1 MAKKKI
7 DGVTYDIME
16 GVRVNEYG
24 AAFKILQGKY
34 GEDVC
39 FNTLEPAVVET
50 YKVTFDNIRSLERDH
65 SNGWSEVWDNGVT
78 FKTMLYRINDIKYI
92 EFGCD
97 TNTLPDGA
105 RIQSVSIDFEIE
117 HEPAAWPSTPKATY
131 TYNNQ
136 IQNLQVNVAS
146 GRRYVSTSIDMDGM
160 SKDTFSRN
168 RFRFEYQD
176 YRNIAGILPATIK
189 TMKFVVTYTL
199 TQY

>member
-50 YKVTFDNIRSLERDH
+50 YTVTFDSITSLERDH
-65 SNGWSEVWDNGVT
+65 SSGWGYLPEEKT
-78 FKTMLYRINDIKYI
+78 FAAKYRYTNDTQYI

-97 TNTLPDGA
+97 TNFLPDGA

-136 IQNLQVNVAS
+136 IQKLQVKAAS
-146 GRRYVSTSIDMDGM
+146 YGSYVSTSIDMDGM

-176 YRNIAGILPATIK
+176 YRNTMGMTLATIK
-189 TMKFVVTYTL
+189 TMKFVVTYTREG
-199 TQY
+199 

>member
-50 YKVTFDNIRSLERDH
+50 HEVIFDSITLLERDH
-65 SNGWSEVWDNGVT
+65 SSAWTSKNFTFVT
-78 FKTMLYRINDIKYI
+78 TLRSTNDIQYI

-97 TNTLPDGA
+97 TNTLPDRA
-105 RIQSVSIDFEIE
+105 RIQSVSIDFDVEAGE
-117 HEPAAWPSTPKATY
+117 YNAFPSKPKATY

-146 GRRYVSTSIDMDGM
+146 NKHCVISTSIDMDGM

-168 RFRFEYQD
+168 RFRFQYQD
-176 YRNIAGILPATIK
+176 YRNTMGMTNATIK

>member
-50 YKVTFDNIRSLERDH
+50 YKVTFDSITTLERDH
-65 SNGWSEVWDNGVT
+65 SSAWKSKKFTFVT
-78 FKTMLYRINDIKYI
+78 TVRSTNDIQYI

-97 TNTLPDGA
+97 TNFLPNGA

-117 HEPAAWPSTPKATY
+117 HEPTTWPSKPKATY

-136 IQNLQVNVAS
+136 IQNLQVNS
-146 GRRYVSTSIDMDGM
+146 SSNGSYVSTSIDMDGM

-176 YRNIAGILPATIK
+176 YRNTMGMTTATIK
-189 TMKFVVTYTL
+189 TMKFVVTYTREG
-199 TQY
+199 

>member
-39 FNTLEPAVVET
+39 FNTLEPTVVET
-50 YKVTFDNIRSLERDH
+50 YDYTFENILSLERDH
-65 SNGWSEVWDNGVT
+65 SSGWRRYNEKRT
-78 FKTMLYRINDIKYI
+78 YAALYRNTNDTQYI

-97 TNTLPDGA
+97 TNILPDGA
-105 RIQSVSIDFEIE
+105 RIQSVIIVFKMDSGDSNS
-117 HEPAAWPSTPKATY
+117 WGNLPKRATY

-136 IQNLQVNVAS
+136 IQNLQVDIVDGWPS
-146 GRRYVSTSIDMDGM
+146 LTKVIDVNDM
-160 SKDTFSRN
+160 SKDAFSRN
-168 RFRFEYQD
+168 RFRFEYD
-176 YRNIAGILPATIK
+176 DNKSSLVVVPIE

-199 TQY
+199 TEY

>member
-50 YKVTFDNIRSLERDH
+50 YEATFDSITLLERDH
-65 SNGWSEVWDNGVT
+65 SSGWTSQKFT
-78 FKTMLYRINDIKYI
+78 FVITVRSTNDIQYI

-97 TNTLPDGA
+97 TNFLPNGS

-117 HEPAAWPSTPKATY
+117 HEPTAWPSKPKATY

-136 IQNLQVNVAS
+136 IQKLQVNTSSS
-146 GRRYVSTSIDMDGM
+146 GSYVSTSIDMDGM

-176 YRNIAGILPATIK
+176 YRNTMGMTTATIK
-189 TMKFVVTYTL
+189 TMKFVATYTREG
-199 TQY
+199 

>member
-50 YKVTFDNIRSLERDH
+50 YKVTFENITTLERDH
-65 SNGWSEVWDNGVT
+65 SSAWGRKNFT
-78 FKTMLYRINDIKYI
+78 FITTLRSTNDTQYI

-97 TNTLPDGA
+97 TNFLPDGA
-105 RIQSVSIDFEIE
+105 RIQSVS
-117 HEPAAWPSTPKATY
+117 
-131 TYNNQ
+131 
-136 IQNLQVNVAS
+136 
-146 GRRYVSTSIDMDGM
+146 
-160 SKDTFSRN
+160 
-168 RFRFEYQD
+168 
-176 YRNIAGILPATIK
+176 
-189 TMKFVVTYTL
+189 
-199 TQY
+199 

>member
-50 YKVTFDNIRSLERDH
+50 YTVTFDNITSLERDH
-65 SNGWSEVWDNGVT
+65 SSGWGYLYEEKT
-78 FKTMLYRINDIKYI
+78 FAAKYRYTNDTQYI

-97 TNTLPDGA
+97 TNFLPDGA
-105 RIQSVSIDFEIE
+105 RIQSVSIDFETDSN
-117 HEPAAWPSTPKATY
+117 HSNGWGNLPRRATY

-136 IQNLQVNVAS
+136 IQNLQVDMTS
-146 GRRYVSTSIDMDGM
+146 GWPCVSTTIVMNDM
-160 SKDTFSRN
+160 SKDAFSRN
-168 RFRFEYQD
+168 RFRFEYD
-176 YRNIAGILPATIK
+176 DVKSSLVLVKVK
-189 TMKFVVTYTL
+189 TMKFVVTYTREG
-199 TQY
+199 

>member
-50 YKVTFDNIRSLERDH
+50 YKVTFDSITTLERDH
-65 SNGWSEVWDNGVT
+65 SSAWKSKNFTFVT
-78 FKTMLYRINDIKYI
+78 TLRSTNDTQYI

-97 TNTLPDGA
+97 TNFLPNGA

-117 HEPAAWPSTPKATY
+117 HESTAFPSIPKATY

-136 IQNLQVNVAS
+136 IQNLQINRS
-146 GRRYVSTSIDMDGM
+146 SNGSYVSTSIDMDGM
-160 SKDTFSRN
+160 SKDAFSRN
-168 RFRFEYQD
+168 RFRFQYDD
-176 YRNIAGILPATIK
+176 YRNTMGMTTATIK
-189 TMKFVVTYTL
+189 TMKFVVTYTREG
-199 TQY
+199 

>member
-50 YKVTFDNIRSLERDH
+50 YKVTFDSITSLERDH
-65 SNGWSEVWDNGVT
+65 SSGWVSKDFT
-78 FKTMLYRINDIKYI
+78 FITTLRSTNDIQYI

-97 TNTLPDGA
+97 TNFLPNGS

-117 HEPAAWPSTPKATY
+117 HELNAWPSTPKATY

-146 GRRYVSTSIDMDGM
+146 KRRYVSTSIDMDGM

-176 YRNIAGILPATIK
+176 YRNTMGMTTATIK
-189 TMKFVVTYTL
+189 TMKFVVTYTREG
-199 TQY
+199 

>member
-34 GEDVC
+34 GKDVC

-50 YKVTFDNIRSLERDH
+50 YEATFDSITLLERDH
-65 SNGWSEVWDNGVT
+65 SSGWISKDFT
-78 FKTMLYRINDIKYI
+78 FIITVRKTNDIQYI

-97 TNTLPDGA
+97 TNFLPNES

-117 HEPAAWPSTPKATY
+117 HEPIAWPSTPKATY

-136 IQNLQVNVAS
+136 IQKLQVKAAS
-146 GRRYVSTSIDMDGM
+146 YGSYVSTSIDMDGM

-176 YRNIAGILPATIK
+176 YRNTVGMTSATIK
-189 TMKFVVTYTL
+189 TMKFVVTYTREG
-199 TQY
+199 

>member
-50 YKVTFDNIRSLERDH
+50 YTVTFDSITSLERDH
-65 SNGWSEVWDNGVT
+65 SSGWTSRNFTFVT
-78 FKTMLYRINDIKYI
+78 TLRSTNDIQYI

-97 TNTLPDGA
+97 TNFLPNGA

-117 HEPAAWPSTPKATY
+117 SEPSAWPSTPKATY

-136 IQNLQVNVAS
+136 IQKLQVNAAS
-146 GRRYVSTSIDMDGM
+146 SVSTSIDMDGM

-176 YRNIAGILPATIK
+176 YRNSMCMTTATIK
-189 TMKFVVTYTL
+189 TMKFVVTYTREG
-199 TQY
+199 

>member
-50 YKVTFDNIRSLERDH
+50 YKVTFDSITSLERDH
-65 SNGWSEVWDNGVT
+65 SSGWTQSGNT
-78 FKTMLYRINDIKYI
+78 FAAVLKSTNDTQYI

-97 TNTLPDGA
+97 TNFLPDGA
-105 RIQSVSIDFEIE
+105 RIQSVSIDFRVGYKTISDWELID
-117 HEPAAWPSTPKATY
+117 TRGTY

-136 IQNLQVNVAS
+136 IQNLNFYS
-146 GRRYVSTSIDMDGM
+146 LEKEYRTSTSIDMNGM

-168 RFRFEYQD
+168 RFRFEYDD
-176 YRNIAGILPATIK
+176 YRDTTTNMANVQINM
-189 TMKFVVTYTL
+189 MKFVVTYTREG
-199 TQY
+199 

>member
-39 FNTLEPAVVET
+39 FNTLEPTVVET
-50 YKVTFDNIRSLERDH
+50 YEMTFENILSLERDH
-65 SNGWSEVWDNGVT
+65 SSGWRRHNEQRTWAA
-78 FKTMLYRINDIKYI
+78 LYRYTNDTQYI

-97 TNTLPDGA
+97 TNILPDGA
-105 RIQSVSIDFEIE
+105 RIQSVIIIFKMDGGYS
-117 HEPAAWPSTPKATY
+117 HSWGNLPKRATY

-136 IQNLQVNVAS
+136 IQNLQVDIVDGWPSLTKVINVN
-146 GRRYVSTSIDMDGM
+146 DM
-160 SKDTFSRN
+160 SKDAFSRN
-168 RFRFEYQD
+168 RFRFEYD
-176 YRNIAGILPATIK
+176 DSKSDLIVVPIK
-189 TMKFVVTYTL
+189 TMKFVVRYTL
-199 TQY
+199 TEY

>member
-50 YKVTFDNIRSLERDH
+50 YKVTFDSITALERDH
-65 SNGWSEVWDNGVT
+65 SSAWNSKDFTFVT
-78 FKTMLYRINDIKYI
+78 TVRSTNDIQYI

-97 TNTLPDGA
+97 TNFLPNGA

-117 HEPAAWPSTPKATY
+117 HEQTAWPSKPKATY

-136 IQNLQVNVAS
+136 IQNLQVDSSSNGS
-146 GRRYVSTSIDMDGM
+146 YVSTSIDMDGM

-168 RFRFEYQD
+168 RFRFQYQD
-176 YRNIAGILPATIK
+176 YRNTMGMTTATIK
-189 TMKFVVTYTL
+189 TMKFVVTYTREG
-199 TQY
+199 

>member
-50 YKVTFDNIRSLERDH
+50 YKVTFDSITSLERDH
-65 SNGWSEVWDNGVT
+65 SSAWTSKNFTFVT
-78 FKTMLYRINDIKYI
+78 TLRSTNDIQYI

-97 TNTLPDGA
+97 TNFLPNGA

-117 HEPAAWPSTPKATY
+117 SEPSAWPSTPKATY

-136 IQNLQVNVAS
+136 IQKLQVNAAS
-146 GRRYVSTSIDMDGM
+146 SVSTSIDMDGM

-176 YRNIAGILPATIK
+176 YRNTMGMTTATIK
-189 TMKFVVTYTL
+189 TMKFVVTYTREG
-199 TQY
+199 

>member
-50 YKVTFDNIRSLERDH
+50 YKVTFDEITLLERDH
-65 SNGWSEVWDNGVT
+65 SSGWVSKNFT
-78 FKTMLYRINDIKYI
+78 FIITVRKTNDIQYI

-97 TNTLPDGA
+97 TNFLPDGA

-117 HEPAAWPSTPKATY
+117 HEPKAWPSTPKATY

-136 IQNLQVNVAS
+136 IQNLQVDRTSS
-146 GRRYVSTSIDMDGM
+146 GSGVSTSIDMDGI

-176 YRNIAGILPATIK
+176 YRNTMGMTLATIK
-189 TMKFVVTYTL
+189 TMKFVVTYTREG
-199 TQY
+199 

>member
-50 YKVTFDNIRSLERDH
+50 HEVTFDSITLLERDH
-65 SNGWSEVWDNGVT
+65 SSAWRSKNFT
-78 FKTMLYRINDIKYI
+78 FVITLRSTNDIQYI

-97 TNTLPDGA
+97 TNTLPDRA

-117 HEPAAWPSTPKATY
+117 HESNAFPVTPKATY

-136 IQNLQVNVAS
+136 IQNLQVNTSSS
-146 GRRYVSTSIDMDGM
+146 GRYVSASIDMDGM

-168 RFRFEYQD
+168 RFRFEHQD
-176 YRNIAGILPATIK
+176 YRNTVGMTTATIK

>member
-50 YKVTFDNIRSLERDH
+50 YTVTFDSIRSLERDH
-65 SNGWSEVWDNGVT
+65 SSSWSEVWNNGVT
-78 FKTMLYRINDIKYI
+78 FKTLLRSTNDIQYI

-117 HEPAAWPSTPKATY
+117 SEPSAWPSKPKATY

-146 GRRYVSTSIDMDGM
+146 SVSTSIDMDGM

-176 YRNIAGILPATIK
+176 YRNTMGMSAATIK

-199 TQY
+199 T

>member
-7 DGVTYDIME
+7 DGVAYDIME

-50 YKVTFDNIRSLERDH
+50 YKATFDSITILERDH
-65 SNGWSEVWDNGVT
+65 SSAWGSRNFT
-78 FKTMLYRINDIKYI
+78 FITTLRSTNDIQYI

-97 TNTLPDGA
+97 TNFLPDGA
-105 RIQSVSIDFEIE
+105 KIQSVSIDFEIE
-117 HEPAAWPSTPKATY
+117 AGEYNAWPSTPKATY

-136 IQNLQVNVAS
+136 IQNLQVNAES
-146 GRRYVSTSIDMDGM
+146 NRRYVSTSIDMDGM

-176 YRNIAGILPATIK
+176 YRNTVGMTTATIK
-189 TMKFVVTYTL
+189 TMKFVVTYTREG
-199 TQY
+199 

>member
-50 YKVTFDNIRSLERDH
+50 YKVTFDSITTLERDH
-65 SNGWSEVWDNGVT
+65 SSAWKSKDFTFVT
-78 FKTMLYRINDIKYI
+78 TVRSTNDIQYI

-97 TNTLPDGA
+97 TNFLPNGA

-117 HEPAAWPSTPKATY
+117 HESTAWPSTPKATY

-136 IQNLQVNVAS
+136 IQNLQVDSSSNGS
-146 GRRYVSTSIDMDGM
+146 YVSTSIDMDGM

-168 RFRFEYQD
+168 RFRFQYQD
-176 YRNIAGILPATIK
+176 YRNTMGMTLATIK
-189 TMKFVVTYTL
+189 TMKFVVTYTREG
-199 TQY
+199 

>member
-50 YKVTFDNIRSLERDH
+50 YKVTFNTITTLERDH
-65 SNGWSEVWDNGVT
+65 SSAWNSKDFTFVT
-78 FKTMLYRINDIKYI
+78 TVRSTNDIQYI

-97 TNTLPDGA
+97 TNFLPNGA

-117 HEPAAWPSTPKATY
+117 HEPTAWPSKPKATY

-136 IQNLQVNVAS
+136 IQNLQVNS
-146 GRRYVSTSIDMDGM
+146 SSNGSYVSTSIDMDGM

-168 RFRFEYQD
+168 RFRFKYQD
-176 YRNIAGILPATIK
+176 YRNTMGMTTATIK
-189 TMKFVVTYTL
+189 TMKFVVTYTREG
-199 TQY
+199 

>member
-39 FNTLEPAVVET
+39 FNTLEPTVVET
-50 YKVTFDNIRSLERDH
+50 YEVTFDSITILERDH
-65 SNGWSEVWDNGVT
+65 SSAWKSKYFTFVT
-78 FKTMLYRINDIKYI
+78 TVRSTNDIQYI

-97 TNTLPDGA
+97 TNFLPNGA

-117 HEPAAWPSTPKATY
+117 HEPAAWPSKPKATY

-136 IQNLQVNVAS
+136 IQNLQVNS
-146 GRRYVSTSIDMDGM
+146 SSNGSYVSTSIDMDGM

-168 RFRFEYQD
+168 RFRFQYQD
-176 YRNIAGILPATIK
+176 YRNTMGMTTATIK
-189 TMKFVVTYTL
+189 TMKFVVTYTREG
-199 TQY
+199 

>member
-50 YKVTFDNIRSLERDH
+50 YKVTFDSITSLERDH
-65 SNGWSEVWDNGVT
+65 SSGWTSKNFTFVT
-78 FKTMLYRINDIKYI
+78 TLRSTNDIQYI

-97 TNTLPDGA
+97 TNFLPNGA
-105 RIQSVSIDFEIE
+105 RIQSVSIDFEAE
-117 HEPAAWPSTPKATY
+117 ASSEYNAWPSTPKATY

-146 GRRYVSTSIDMDGM
+146 NRRYVSTSIDMDGM

-176 YRNIAGILPATIK
+176 YRNTMGMTTATIK
-189 TMKFVVTYTL
+189 TMKFVVTYTREG
-199 TQY
+199 

>member
-34 GEDVC
+34 GEGVC

-50 YKVTFDNIRSLERDH
+50 YKVTFDSITTLERDH
-65 SNGWSEVWDNGVT
+65 SSAWKSKDFTFVT
-78 FKTMLYRINDIKYI
+78 TLRSTNDTQYI

-97 TNTLPDGA
+97 TNFLPDGA

-117 HEPAAWPSTPKATY
+117 AGEYNAWPSTPKATY

-136 IQNLQVNVAS
+136 IQNLQINVAS
-146 GRRYVSTSIDMDGM
+146 NRRYVSTSIDMNGM

-168 RFRFEYQD
+168 RFRFEYDD
-176 YRNIAGILPATIK
+176 YRNTMGMTTATIK
-189 TMKFVVTYTL
+189 TMKFVVTYTREG
-199 TQY
+199 

>member
-39 FNTLEPAVVET
+39 FNTLEPTVVET
-50 YKVTFDNIRSLERDH
+50 YTVTFDSITILERDH
-65 SNGWSEVWDNGVT
+65 SSAWKSKNFTFVT
-78 FKTMLYRINDIKYI
+78 TVRSTNDIQYI

-97 TNTLPDGA
+97 TNFLPNGA

-117 HEPAAWPSTPKATY
+117 HELTAWPSKPKATY

-136 IQNLQVNVAS
+136 IQNLQVVSSSNGS
-146 GRRYVSTSIDMDGM
+146 YVSTSIDMDGM

-168 RFRFEYQD
+168 RFRFQYQD
-176 YRNIAGILPATIK
+176 YRNTMGMTTATIK

-199 TQY
+199 T

>member
-39 FNTLEPAVVET
+39 FNTLEPTVVET
-50 YKVTFDNIRSLERDH
+50 HQVTFDSITILERDH
-65 SNGWSEVWDNGVT
+65 SSAWKSKNFTFVT
-78 FKTMLYRINDIKYI
+78 TVRSTNDIQYI

-97 TNTLPDGA
+97 TNFLPNGA

-117 HEPAAWPSTPKATY
+117 HEPTTWPSKPKATY
-131 TYNNQ
+131 TYNNL
-136 IQNLQVNVAS
+136 IQNLQVVSSSNGS
-146 GRRYVSTSIDMDGM
+146 YVSTSIDMDGM

-176 YRNIAGILPATIK
+176 YRNTMGMTTATIK
-189 TMKFVVTYTL
+189 TMKFVVTYTREG
-199 TQY
+199 

>member
-50 YKVTFDNIRSLERDH
+50 YKVTFDSITTLERDH
-65 SNGWSEVWDNGVT
+65 SSAWKSKDFTFVT
-78 FKTMLYRINDIKYI
+78 TLRSTNDIQYI

-97 TNTLPDGA
+97 TNFLPNGA

-117 HEPAAWPSTPKATY
+117 AGEYNAWPSTPKATY

-136 IQNLQVNVAS
+136 IQKLQINS
-146 GRRYVSTSIDMDGM
+146 SSNSRYVSTSIDMDGM

-176 YRNIAGILPATIK
+176 YRNTVGMTTATIK
-189 TMKFVVTYTL
+189 TMKFVVTYTREG
-199 TQY
+199 

>member
-39 FNTLEPAVVET
+39 FNTLEPTVVET
-50 YKVTFDNIRSLERDH
+50 YKVTFDIITILERDH
-65 SNGWSEVWDNGVT
+65 SSGWKTSKDFT
-78 FKTMLYRINDIKYI
+78 FVITVRSTNDIQYI

-97 TNTLPDGA
+97 TNFLPNGS

-117 HEPAAWPSTPKATY
+117 HEPGAWPSTPKATY

-136 IQNLQVNVAS
+136 IQKLQVNAAS
-146 GRRYVSTSIDMDGM
+146 YGSYVSTSIDMDGM

-176 YRNIAGILPATIK
+176 YRNTMGMTTATIK
-189 TMKFVVTYTL
+189 TMKFVVTYTREG
-199 TQY
+199 

>member
-50 YKVTFDNIRSLERDH
+50 YKVTFDSITSLERDH
-65 SNGWSEVWDNGVT
+65 SSGWVSKDFT
-78 FKTMLYRINDIKYI
+78 FITTLRSTNDIQYI

-97 TNTLPDGA
+97 TNFLPNGA
-105 RIQSVSIDFEIE
+105 RIQSVSIDFEVE
-117 HEPAAWPSTPKATY
+117 AGESNAWPSTPKATY

-146 GRRYVSTSIDMDGM
+146 KRRYVSTSIDMDGM

-176 YRNIAGILPATIK
+176 YRNTMGMTTATIK
-189 TMKFVVTYTL
+189 TMKFVVTYTREG
-199 TQY
+199 

>member
-50 YKVTFDNIRSLERDH
+50 YKVTFNSITSLERDH
-65 SNGWSEVWDNGVT
+65 SSGWGYLPEEKT
-78 FKTMLYRINDIKYI
+78 FAAKYRYTNDTQYI

-97 TNTLPDGA
+97 TNFLPDGA
-105 RIQSVSIDFEIE
+105 RIQSVSIDFETDSNFSNGWGNL
-117 HEPAAWPSTPKATY
+117 PRRATY

-136 IQNLQVNVAS
+136 IQNLQVDMTS
-146 GRRYVSTSIDMDGM
+146 GWPCVSTTIDMNDM
-160 SKDTFSRN
+160 SKDAFSRN
-168 RFRFEYQD
+168 RFRFEYD
-176 YRNIAGILPATIK
+176 DVKSSLVLVKVK
-189 TMKFVVTYTL
+189 TMKFVVTYTREG
-199 TQY
+199 

>member
-39 FNTLEPAVVET
+39 FNTLEPTVVET
-50 YKVTFDNIRSLERDH
+50 YEATFDSIALLERDH
-65 SNGWSEVWDNGVT
+65 SSDWTSKDFT
-78 FKTMLYRINDIKYI
+78 FVITVRKTNDIQYI

-97 TNTLPDGA
+97 TNFLPNGA

-117 HEPAAWPSTPKATY
+117 HEPNAWPSKPKATY

-136 IQNLQVNVAS
+136 IQKLQVKAAS
-146 GRRYVSTSIDMDGM
+146 YGSYVSTSIDMDGM

-176 YRNIAGILPATIK
+176 YRNTVGMTSATIK
-189 TMKFVVTYTL
+189 TMKFVVTYTREG
-199 TQY
+199 

>member
-50 YKVTFDNIRSLERDH
+50 YEMTFENILSLERDH
-65 SNGWSEVWDNGVT
+65 SSGWGRYNEK
-78 FKTMLYRINDIKYI
+78 KTYAALYRYTNDTQYI

-97 TNTLPDGA
+97 TNILPDGA
-105 RIQSVSIDFEIE
+105 RIQSVIIIFKMNSGDS
-117 HEPAAWPSTPKATY
+117 HSWGNLPKRATY

-136 IQNLQVNVAS
+136 IQNLQVDIVDGWPSLSKVINVN
-146 GRRYVSTSIDMDGM
+146 DM
-160 SKDTFSRN
+160 SKDAFSRN
-168 RFRFEYQD
+168 RFRFEYD
-176 YRNIAGILPATIK
+176 DSKSDLIVVPIE
-189 TMKFVVTYTL
+189 TMKFVVRYTL
-199 TQY
+199 TEY

>member
-50 YKVTFDNIRSLERDH
+50 HQVTFDSITILERDH
-65 SNGWSEVWDNGVT
+65 SSAWKSKNFTFVT
-78 FKTMLYRINDIKYI
+78 TVRSTNDIQYI

-97 TNTLPDGA
+97 TNFLPNGA

-117 HEPAAWPSTPKATY
+117 HEPTAWPSKPKATY

-136 IQNLQVNVAS
+136 IQNLQVNS
-146 GRRYVSTSIDMDGM
+146 SSNGSYVSTSIDMDGM

-176 YRNIAGILPATIK
+176 YRNTMGMTTATIK
-189 TMKFVVTYTL
+189 TMKFVVTYTREG
-199 TQY
+199 

>member
-50 YKVTFDNIRSLERDH
+50 YTVTFDSITILERDH
-65 SNGWSEVWDNGVT
+65 SSAWKSKNFTFVT
-78 FKTMLYRINDIKYI
+78 TVRSTNDIQYI

-97 TNTLPDGA
+97 TNFFPFGA

-117 HEPAAWPSTPKATY
+117 HERSAWPSKPKATY

-136 IQNLQVNVAS
+136 IQNLQVVSSSNGS
-146 GRRYVSTSIDMDGM
+146 YVSTSIDMDGM

-168 RFRFEYQD
+168 RFRFQYQD
-176 YRNIAGILPATIK
+176 YRNTMGMTTATIK
-189 TMKFVVTYTL
+189 TMKFVVTYTREG
-199 TQY
+199 

>member
-39 FNTLEPAVVET
+39 FNTLEPTVVET
-50 YKVTFDNIRSLERDH
+50 YKVTFDSITSLERDH
-65 SNGWSEVWDNGVT
+65 SSGWVSRDFT
-78 FKTMLYRINDIKYI
+78 FITTLRSTNDIQYI

-97 TNTLPDGA
+97 TNFLPNGA

-117 HEPAAWPSTPKATY
+117 SEPTAWPSTPKATY

-136 IQNLQVNVAS
+136 IQKLQVDMTS
-146 GRRYVSTSIDMDGM
+146 GWPCVSTTIDMNDM
-160 SKDTFSRN
+160 SKDAFSRN

-176 YRNIAGILPATIK
+176 YRNTMGMTTAIIK
-189 TMKFVVTYTL
+189 TMKFVVTYTREG
-199 TQY
+199 

>member
-39 FNTLEPAVVET
+39 FNTLEPTVVET
-50 YKVTFDNIRSLERDH
+50 YKVTFDSITTLERDH
-65 SNGWSEVWDNGVT
+65 SSGWTSKDFTFVT
-78 FKTMLYRINDIKYI
+78 TVRSTNDIQYI

-97 TNTLPDGA
+97 TNFLPNGA

-117 HEPAAWPSTPKATY
+117 HEPTAWPSKPKATY

-136 IQNLQVNVAS
+136 IQNLQVDSSSNGS
-146 GRRYVSTSIDMDGM
+146 YVSTSIDMDGM

-168 RFRFEYQD
+168 RFRFQYQD
-176 YRNIAGILPATIK
+176 YRNTMGMTTATIK
-189 TMKFVVTYTL
+189 TMKFVVTYTREG
-199 TQY
+199 

>member
-50 YKVTFDNIRSLERDH
+50 YEVTFDSITSLERDH
-65 SNGWSEVWDNGVT
+65 SSGWTRKYFT
-78 FKTMLYRINDIKYI
+78 FVITARETNDIQYI

-97 TNTLPDGA
+97 TNFLPNGS

-117 HEPAAWPSTPKATY
+117 HEPTAWPSTPKATY

-136 IQNLQVNVAS
+136 IQKLQVNAAS
-146 GRRYVSTSIDMDGM
+146 YGRYVSTSIDMDGM

-176 YRNIAGILPATIK
+176 YRNTMGMTLATIK
-189 TMKFVVTYTL
+189 TMKFVVTYTREG
-199 TQY
+199 

>member
-50 YKVTFDNIRSLERDH
+50 YKVTFNSITSLERDH
-65 SNGWSEVWDNGVT
+65 SSGWTRKNFTFVT
-78 FKTMLYRINDIKYI
+78 TLRSTNDIQYI

-97 TNTLPDGA
+97 TNFLPNGA
-105 RIQSVSIDFEIE
+105 RIQSVSIDFEAE
-117 HEPAAWPSTPKATY
+117 ASSEYNAWPSTPKATY

-136 IQNLQVNVAS
+136 IQNLQVNVAPK
-146 GRRYVSTSIDMDGM
+146 RRYVSTSIDMDGM

-168 RFRFEYQD
+168 RFRFKYQD
-176 YRNIAGILPATIK
+176 YRNTVGMSTATIK
-189 TMKFVVTYTL
+189 TMKFVVTYTREG
-199 TQY
+199 